1 MARLGGMGRET
12 LLLNIQHTRLQRQVA
27 EVRQTGEGN
36 RYGISRV
43 GHRSSPGSGRWYRHL
58 WRRSPHCHRP
68 DHCGCSLRR
77 RWCCRSGTQGHFWA
91 LRWCQWAGGWHSP
104 WQWGSPGWGTQC
116 VAPSWQT
123 QAVQA
128 SGSQRAPSGQARP
141 SPQHWGEAAWHSQDS
156 SCLTLP
162 CRSLFWGERWG

>member
-1 MARLGGMGRET
+1 MCSGGGGATAMFKLT
-12 LLLNIQHTRLQRQVA
+12 SLLLLCARHWARPHPTPATA
-27 EVRQTGEGN
+27 EQQFFTAD
-36 RYGISRV
+36 S
-43 GHRSSPGSGRWYRHL
+43 YRHL

-77 RWCCRSGTQGHFWA
+77 RWCCRSGTQGHFRA
-91 LRWCQWAGGWHSP
+91 LRRCQWAGGWHSP